1 MYSHA
6 IKIAN
11 GANVGTTNRMTP
23 NEETKFRMPERQFL
37 AEFCKAPSIV
47 LISVVKRFKILPM
60 GVTSKKRA
68 GARVNLCKRALNKDR
83 DACKLA

>member
-6 IKIAN
+6 MKIAN
-11 GANVGTTNRMTP
+11 GANVGTTNIMTA
-23 NEETKFRMPERQFL
+23 NEETKLRIPERQFL

-47 LISVVKRFKILPM
+47 LISLVKRFKILPM
-60 GVTSKKRA
+60 GVTSKNRA
-68 GARVNLCKRALNKDR
+68 GALVNLCKRVMNKDR

>member
-11 GANVGTTNRMTP
+11 GANVGTTNRMTL
-23 NEETKFRMPERQFL
+23 NEEMKFRVPERQFL

-68 GARVNLCKRALNKDR
+68 GALVNRCKRALNKDR

>member
-1 MYSHA
+1 MYNHA
-6 IKIAN
+6 IKIAK
-11 GANVGTTNRMTP
+11 GAKVGTTNRITP
-23 NEETKFRMPERQFL
+23 NEATKFRMPPRHSL

-47 LISVVKRFKILPM
+47 LISVVNRFKILPI

-68 GARVNLCKRALNKDR
+68 GALVNLCNRAINNDR

>member
-6 IKIAN
+6 RKIAN
-11 GANVGTTNRMTP
+11 GANVGTTNRITA

-47 LISVVKRFKILPM
+47 LISVVKRFKILPI

-68 GARVNLCKRALNKDR
+68 GALVNLSKRAMNKDR
-83 DACKLA
+83 DAFKLA